1 MLEGGQSVYRKRP
14 ACRALAMR
22 PRDAAART
30 AARRGRGLIRSYR
43 RIFRAGPTSWCTL
56 SLAPVLIHELAPGE
70 CEAVLQR
77 ATIGRVACAK
87 DGQPYIVPVHVAFH
101 ERYLYGVATLG
112 QKIEWMRT
120 NSRVCV
126 EVEEIADSATPGP
139 TVLVFGHYEELPST
153 TNRSGGAGPREE
165 LLAHGSVFWL
175 PATAKV
181 PSHEHATP
189 VLYRISIIRVTGRR
203 MSRE

>member
-1 MLEGGQSVYRKRP
+1 
-14 ACRALAMR
+14 
-22 PRDAAART
+22 
-30 AARRGRGLIRSYR
+30 
-43 RIFRAGPTSWCTL
+43 
-56 SLAPVLIHELAPGE
+56 VLIHELAPGE

-126 EVEEIADSATPGP
+126 EVEEITDPRHWT

-153 TNRSGGAGPREE
+153 SIDREGRARAEE
-165 LLAHGSVFWL
+165 LLAHRSVFWL

-181 PSHEHATP
+181 SSHEHTTP

>member
-1 MLEGGQSVYRKRP
+1 VSYQRGQIETPARASLLVY
-14 ACRALAMR
+14 AFLY
-22 PRDAAART
+22 
-30 AARRGRGLIRSYR
+30 S
-43 RIFRAGPTSWCTL
+43 
-56 SLAPVLIHELAPGE
+56 VLIHELSPDE

-87 DGQPYIVPVHVAFH
+87 DGQPYIIPVHVAFQ

-126 EVEEIADSATPGP
+126 EVEEITEPRHWT

-153 TNRSGGAGPREE
+153 SIDREGRARAE
-165 LLAHGSVFWL
+165 QLLAERSEYWL

-181 PSHEHATP
+181 PSREHATP

-203 MSRE
+203 TSRD

>member
-1 MLEGGQSVYRKRP
+1 M
-14 ACRALAMR
+14 
-22 PRDAAART
+22 
-30 AARRGRGLIRSYR
+30 
-43 RIFRAGPTSWCTL
+43 
-56 SLAPVLIHELAPGE
+56 LIHELSPGE
-70 CEAVLQR
+70 CEAVLER

-101 ERYLYGVATLG
+101 QGYLYGVATLG

-126 EVEEIADSATPGP
+126 EVDEITNPRHWT
-139 TVLVFGHYEELPST
+139 TVLAFGHYEELPST
-153 TNRSGGAGPREE
+153 PDNREGRALAEE
-165 LLAHGSVFWL
+165 LLAQRSVFWF

-189 VLYRISIIRVTGRR
+189 VLYRISIIRVTGRH

>member
-1 MLEGGQSVYRKRP
+1 MLEGGQSVYRKRR
-14 ACRALAMR
+14 RAGRWQCGQETQQPER
-22 PRDAAART
+22 PLDEDADLSPGT
-30 AARRGRGLIRSYR
+30 EGFSG
-43 RIFRAGPTSWCTL
+43 AGPTSWCTL
-56 SLAPVLIHELAPGE
+56 SPAPVLIHELSPGE

-126 EVEEIADSATPGP
+126 EVEEITDPRHWT

-153 TNRSGGAGPREE
+153 SIDREGRARAEE
-165 LLAHGSVFWL
+165 LLADRSVFWL